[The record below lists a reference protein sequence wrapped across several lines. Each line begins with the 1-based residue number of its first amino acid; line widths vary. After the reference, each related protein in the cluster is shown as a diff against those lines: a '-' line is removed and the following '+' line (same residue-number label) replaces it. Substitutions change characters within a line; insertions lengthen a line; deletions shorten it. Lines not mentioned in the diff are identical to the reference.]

1 VGSVSPHNRSQVDI
15 ELPPSVVPFLRPHPL
30 HPDRPLVV
38 TGVRYGWG
46 DWPVCS
52 LFQADAALGLPV
64 LPFIFEWPEAGTEQP
79 PATAQ
84 QKQIDVKVE
93 RPSDEEPVPPPAQHT
108 AAWAL
113 ATCGLVGM
121 MVWSCWRRWRT
132 SHHGSKGKTI

>member
-1 VGSVSPHNRSQVDI
+1 MGWVSPHNRSQVDV

-52 LFQADAALGLPV
+52 LFEAALGLPV
-64 LPFIFEWPEAGTEQP
+64 LPFIFEWPEAVIEQP

-84 QKQIDVKVE
+84 QKQIDGKVE
-93 RPSDEEPVPPPAQHT
+93 RPSDEEPVPPAQRI

-113 ATCGLVGM
+113 ATCGLVGL